1 MANIQPYIL
10 ADGSRRYRVRWVTAD
25 GRKHSKSFERKKDAD
40 RFAEDQRRR
49 KALGGLYQAAPETLA
64 SFLETWVNR
73 YAQRVRPSTL
83 ARRREALP
91 HLAPFMPLTLDK
103 IFPSEVE
110 DHIMGVGQR
119 APRQAQIALQTLKMV
134 LANAKERGHVV
145 NEGVFSIKPPRTEQ
159 RERQFLSWGEVE
171 ELALN
176 TIEPYGNLIRLA
188 ALTGL
193 RQGELFALTDDC
205 IDWEAGT
212 IRVKRGTYRGQVVP
226 LKTKASRRTVDV
238 SQEARRVLRRQLLAR
253 RPNEHGLV
261 FPSPEGKVWHRP
273 PFLDRIFR
281 PACKRTGLMKFAF
294 HDLRHTYATLMIRA
308 GAHPKYLQSQMGHTS
323 VKTTID
329 LYGHLFP
336 DANRLVLASLDQL
349 VQSGRDHPGTITAK
363 PRDGDAY
370 EGASEQ
376 GFSSTPSGIRTRD
389 LRLERPVS

>member
-1 MANIQPYIL
+1 MANVQRYEL
-10 ADGSRRYRVRWVTAD
+10 ADGRRRYRVRWLTPD
-25 GRKHSKSFERKKDAD
+25 RKKHSKTFERKRDAD
-40 RFAEDQRRR
+40 RFADERRRR
-49 KALGGLYQAAPETLA
+49 KALGGLYEAAPETLA
-64 SFLETWVNR
+64 SFLEKWLSR

-83 ARRREALP
+83 ERRREALP
-91 HLAPFMPLTLDK
+91 HLAPFMPLILDK

-110 DHIMGVGQR
+110 DHITAVGQR
-119 APRQAQIALQTLKMV
+119 APRQAQIALQTLKIV

-159 RERQFLSWGEVE
+159 RERQFLSWGKVE

-205 IDWEAGT
+205 IDWEDGT
-212 IRVKRGTYRGQVVP
+212 IGVKRGTYRGQLVP
-226 LKTKASRRTVDV
+226 LKTKASRRTVDL
-238 SQEARRVLRRQLLAR
+238 SGEAKRVLRRQLMAR
-253 RPNEHGLV
+253 KPNEPGLV

-281 PACKRTGLMKFAF
+281 PASRRTGLMEFAF

-329 LYGHLFP
+329 LYGHLIP
-336 DANRLVLASLDQL
+336 DANRLVLTSLDQL
-349 VQSGRDHPGTITAK
+349 VQSGRDHPVTITTE
-363 PRDGDAY
+363 PSDGDAA

-376 GFSSTPSGIRTRD
+376 AFSSTPSGIRTRD